1 MQKIDM
7 ETLIP
12 YDLDRGLMIWQHAKC
27 CHPTKLLIQPCP
39 KLYQTF
45 NQHVISQTYCLNHQI
60 AQISP
65 MNKSSHEKSTK
76 NTKYL
81 YEDEN
86 DIIRCESVD

>member
-1 MQKIDM
+1 MLSSYKVVN
-7 ETLIP
+7 T
-12 YDLDRGLMIWQHAKC
+12 
-27 CHPTKLLIQPCP
+27 TCP

-60 AQISP
+60 AQIAP

-81 YEDEN
+81 YEDDN
-86 DIIRCESVD
+86 YIIRCESVD